1 MKLLFALLLLGAASP
16 ALADAATAFRDGKWP
31 AAVVAG
37 RAEATPA
44 SLVLAGRAQMA
55 IAAFGTRDKAQAL
68 ALVTEAEKDIDA
80 ALLKAPG
87 NVEAQLQ
94 KAIAI
99 GYRAKLTRSPGLA
112 KDARRRFEA
121 ARAAHPDNATAWA
134 AVGGWHAGAVATLG
148 SFMANA
154 VVGAKIAEV
163 GPNFQKAIKLDPAN
177 PVHRAYYAIS
187 LIDLAK
193 SNADK
198 AAAALQGIGQL
209 PATDGFEAMA
219 RAQGLQLAAALKTG
233 DEAAAQA
240 LARRMQAFGTIG

>member
-1 MKLLFALLLLGAASP
+1 MRLLLTLLLLGAASP

-80 ALLKAPG
+80 ALQKAPG
-87 NVEAQLQ
+87 NVDAQLQ

-121 ARAAHPDNATAWA
+121 ARAAHPDNAVAWA

-154 VVGAKIAEV
+154 VVGAKISEV
-163 GPNFQKAIKLDPAN
+163 GPNFQKAIKLDPSN

-193 SNADK
+193 SNSDK

-219 RAQGLQLAAALKTG
+219 RAQGQQLAAALKTG
-233 DEAAAQA
+233 DEEAAQV